1 MTTDCKLQERNES
14 EWRQRYSKELWN
26 YIMNGDEHSLVV
38 ARELATELSPLEPQ
52 QNLLSV
58 HEDAMF
64 TVLAHVDLNDGVKAL
79 HRSFLFFIE
88 WIIAMK
94 TEERGKEGIAVA
106 LNPIREPWIQ
116 SAQALF
122 STKSVR
128 DKYENVLQHMDSG
141 IVLFDSSG
149 VLSFINVETSKLLD
163 VPRKALV
170 GCSLRELLFHPL
182 LKRDKRKMLLRLY
195 KDTILQ
201 RKRYHEFSDR
211 LDRHYLV
218 TVTYG
223 DQMDG
228 DYLFSIKDVSDFKR
242 IEQTAYQNDKLA
254 ILGKIAAAIAHEIR
268 NPLTSIRGFIQLL
281 RPHLMQLG
289 KEEYAKIILAEI
301 DRANDI
307 IFEFLNSSK
316 PSAPMTSE
324 VPVSSL
330 LREVVLLTE
339 SDAVMKGCEIE
350 LVDNSASGSLSV
362 SIDVK
367 QIKQVILNMIRN
379 AIDAIDEVADV
390 RKGQIRIVTEREG
403 RFVKIHIRDN
413 GKGMSLKTMERLFDP
428 FFTTK
433 ADGTGLGLSVSYR
446 IIKNHGGMI
455 EVDSQEGEWTLFT
468 IRLPIA

>member
-1 MTTDCKLQERNES
+1 MTTDCKHQVRSENE
-14 EWRQRYSKELWN
+14 WIQRYCRGLWN
-26 YIMNGDEHSLVV
+26 YIMNGDEKELHV
-38 ARELATELSPLEPQ
+38 ARELAMELHSLELQ
-52 QNLLSV
+52 QDLLSL

-64 TVLAHVDLNDGVKAL
+64 TVLAHVDWNDGVKAF
-79 HRSFLFFIE
+79 HRSFLYFLE
-88 WIIAMK
+88 WMIAIK

-141 IVLFDSSG
+141 IVLFDCSG
-149 VLSFINVETSKLLD
+149 VLSFINVETAKLLD

-170 GCSLRELLFHPL
+170 GCSLREMLFHPL

-350 LVDNSASGSLSV
+350 LVDNSASGSLFV

-379 AIDAIDEVADV
+379 AIDAIDDVAAV
-390 RKGQIRIVTEREG
+390 RKGHIRIVTERDD
-403 RFVKIHIRDN
+403 RFAKIHIRDN
-413 GKGMSLKTMERLFDP
+413 GRGMSLKTMERLFDP

-446 IIKNHGGMI
+446 IIKNHGGLI

-468 IRLPIA
+468 IQLPLA